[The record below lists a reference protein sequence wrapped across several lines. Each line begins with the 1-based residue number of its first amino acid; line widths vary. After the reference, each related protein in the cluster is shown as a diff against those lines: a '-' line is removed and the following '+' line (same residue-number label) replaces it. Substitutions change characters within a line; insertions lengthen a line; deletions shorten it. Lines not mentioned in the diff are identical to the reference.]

1 MVFGCRE
8 TDFEECDDPDNRG
21 VAPFQ
26 RYDAPIMLSW
36 TIILLQL
43 ANLRD
48 EEEVLKKEKEMMS
61 FPVFSLSFFSALF
74 SFLCR
79 SSKRLGKKM

>member
-48 EEEVLKKEKEMMS
+48 EEEVLKKKEKEMIS
-61 FPVFSLSFFSALF
+61 FPVFSVFFSALF
-74 SFLCR
+74 SFPLQ
-79 SSKRLGKKM
+79 KL